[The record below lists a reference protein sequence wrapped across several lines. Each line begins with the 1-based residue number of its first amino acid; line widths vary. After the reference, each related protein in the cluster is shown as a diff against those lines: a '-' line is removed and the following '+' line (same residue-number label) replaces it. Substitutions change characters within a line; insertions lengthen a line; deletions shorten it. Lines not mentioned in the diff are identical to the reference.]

1 MSVRNILGSVLAL
14 AALTLTS
21 PTIAGEKGP
30 KRSGNIEAVLRD
42 AHGRP
47 TGVILN
53 DGTVLVGAVKDKE
66 LLRAAVPGDP
76 VQVTVDAAERLVLV
90 NGRTLATATIGPL
103 DRSGLK
109 PLIANPIGIGGGP
122 MATDAKAARIDD
134 TSSLNRYAVT
144 ARVAML
150 LKSHAG
156 APSGLLL
163 EDGTQVHVVPRLSG
177 ALAGIKPGM
186 ELRVEGLGTPTQ
198 RDATMWALSITK
210 GDFVY
215 LDVERGEGAWE
226 IGVNGPFTK

>member
-1 MSVRNILGSVLAL
+1 MRGINAQQRQELRWPDAL
-14 AALTLTS
+14 AEDAKRHRDEGGIELQLGFYVARAVTAPIDAGAQRVRLDEREVPRDGHGVGLT
-21 PTIAGEKGP
+21 P
-30 KRSGNIEAVLRD
+30 
-42 AHGRP
+42 AHP
-47 TGVILN
+47 
-53 DGTVLVGAVKDKE
+53 
-66 LLRAAVPGDP
+66 
-76 VQVTVDAAERLVLV
+76 
-90 NGRTLATATIGPL
+90 
-103 DRSGLK
+103 LK

-144 ARVAML
+144 ARVAMV
-150 LKSHAG
+150 LKSHVG
-156 APSGLLL
+156 APAGLLL

-177 ALAGIKPGM
+177 ALASIKPGM